1 MERALNEVAALQ
13 TATCRPATLRPA
25 ALHTC
30 MRVAGAD
37 ACGFECCVQVPAR
50 AVMVSF
56 VPTHLHQST
65 GQMINFLWSIILQ
78 LQIAAIRTTSRP
90 EQKVA

>member
-1 MERALNEVAALQ
+1 MALQ
-13 TATCRPATLRPA
+13 TCTCVA
-25 ALHTC
+25 A
-30 MRVAGAD
+30 AN
-37 ACGFECCVQVPAR
+37 ACVFGCNVQVPAR
-50 AVMVSF
+50 VVMVNY

-90 EQKVA
+90 AQKTA